1 MHAASSSTGTR
12 GTPSRRGKS
21 PRFWSDGQSLA
32 GSLQGNH
39 LDRPVISC
47 LDIPVQGASPIN
59 KASSRNSSSTNHV
72 QVTQPESIRAPRKS
86 KTDALAALNNQ
97 ARSSS
102 PSLDDMDVAEDLT
115 ARYRNAPPIAV
126 TRRLDMSTVK
136 TSTPRVPPDQHRQPR
151 PFGLTNCPVFF
162 PTVEEFK
169 EPMAYIR
176 SISPQASNFGICK
189 IVPPEDWKMPFV
201 TDTEV
206 RPDIYI
212 FNYKPRYFAS
222 QHFRFKTRLQRLNN
236 IEASSR
242 AKLNFLEQ
250 LYQFHKQQGNSRV
263 VVPTINHKPL
273 DLWLLRKEVRKLGG
287 YDAVSVTTSYLL
299 MAADGW

>member
-1 MHAASSSTGTR
+1 MHATSSSTGAR

-21 PRFWSDGQSLA
+21 PRFWSEGQSLS

-39 LDRPVISC
+39 LGKPVISC
-47 LDIPVQGASPIN
+47 LNIPVQGAVPIN
-59 KASSRNSSSTNHV
+59 RDSTRNSLSIDSAQATL
-72 QVTQPESIRAPRKS
+72 PESKRAPRKS

-97 ARSSS
+97 ARSPS
-102 PSLDDMDVAEDLT
+102 PSLDDTDVAEDLT
-115 ARYRNAPPIAV
+115 ARYRNASPIAV
-126 TRRLDMSTVK
+126 THQLDLSTVK

-151 PFGLTNCPVFF
+151 PFGLTDCPVFF

-206 RPDIYI
+206 RPTFIYLIQRHICHCRI
-212 FNYKPRYFAS
+212 FD
-222 QHFRFKTRLQRLNN
+222 L
-236 IEASSR
+236 
-242 AKLNFLEQ
+242 KLVYN
-250 LYQFHKQQGNSRV
+250 G
-263 VVPTINHKPL
+263 
-273 DLWLLRKEVRKLGG
+273 
-287 YDAVSVTTSYLL
+287 
-299 MAADGW
+299 